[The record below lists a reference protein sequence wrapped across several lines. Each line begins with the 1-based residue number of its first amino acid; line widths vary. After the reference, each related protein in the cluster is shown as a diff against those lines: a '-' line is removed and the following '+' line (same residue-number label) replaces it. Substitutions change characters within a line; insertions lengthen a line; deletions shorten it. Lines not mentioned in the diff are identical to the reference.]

1 MYMKHTWGTR
11 NGHTPEIVESIKTYL
26 AEHPVNYQG
35 QVDSLLELLYYA
47 YTEYHSVETPEFKA
61 RIYSV
66 SEKLRALAR
75 NDDEADTYM
84 EIVFS
89 MCSAY
94 ERQSYVEG
102 IKVGMRLV
110 LEMVERCI

>member
-1 MYMKHTWGTR
+1 MKHTWGTR

-61 RIYSV
+61 IEYYGAAEPPVRCGV
-66 SEKLRALAR
+66 SHLSGLTEPRL
-75 NDDEADTYM
+75 
-84 EIVFS
+84 IVTQLVQDPDHIPLSWKGLS
-89 MCSAY
+89 MDRCS
-94 ERQSYVEG
+94 Q
-102 IKVGMRLV
+102 
-110 LEMVERCI
+110 C